1 MNNED
6 HKYRGIPGKV
16 WERVF
21 DEISSDG
28 LGATIRYS
36 LGERALALAS
46 EMAPLSYAPDGLEPG
61 AYDAHED
68 LRAMAGGMEIE
79 IAELKEQLQE
89 LRDQNERARQAPTWL
104 SGFASK
110 TAKWLID
117 CFGTR
122 VARDTAEREHRFLE
136 EAVELV
142 QAGSTTAEQA
152 HQIVD
157 YVYSRPTGEREQEVG
172 GVMVTLAA
180 LCFAHSISLSDAAV
194 TELLRVQSPQIMA
207 KIRQKQATKPA
218 FSPLPGTSYPDRKL
232 WGPESTGDGS
242 WSPGQAVVNS
252 WKPEDQQ

>member
-1 MNNED
+1 M
-6 HKYRGIPGKV
+6 
-16 WERVF
+16 F

-61 AYDAHED
+61 ADVPYDAHED

-117 CFGTR
+117 CFGAR

-136 EAVELV
+136 EAVGLG
-142 QAGSTTAEQA
+142 QAGSTTAGQA
-152 HQIVD
+152 HQI
-157 YVYSRPTGEREQEVG
+157 P
-172 GVMVTLAA
+172 A
-180 LCFAHSISLSDAAV
+180 SLFH
-194 TELLRVQSPQIMA
+194 A
-207 KIRQKQATKPA
+207 K
-218 FSPLPGTSYPDRKL
+218 
-232 WGPESTGDGS
+232 
-242 WSPGQAVVNS
+242 
-252 WKPEDQQ
+252 